1 MLFTLLCCW
10 NLILLN
16 NRDFLR
22 SLKSKYFAF
31 SLLPYGGHRW
41 WDPLGHNK
49 GASTWSSSS
58 VPYIIQSILTRFES
72 VLLLPLQL
80 NLRLNP
86 IQMRFFSLLGFSC
99 LMESDLNSYIQFLV
113 FYVTYIILMYPVFVM
128 YLNTASLI
136 SVANFLGG
144 LSSNDVEK

>member
-1 MLFTLLCCW
+1 M
-10 NLILLN
+10 
-16 NRDFLR
+16 
-22 SLKSKYFAF
+22 
-31 SLLPYGGHRW
+31 
-41 WDPLGHNK
+41 
-49 GASTWSSSS
+49 
-58 VPYIIQSILTRFES
+58 
-72 VLLLPLQL
+72 LLLPLQL
-80 NLRLNP
+80 NLGLNP

-136 SVANFLGG
+136 SVANFFGG